1 MRFLLEDLLRA
12 SAELMGKSTY
22 GNYYKAILEDGDEVA
37 VMRMGGELAKNQ
49 REVKDELNF
58 LGEIRHENLLTIRAY
73 YMSSDETLFVYDYMP
88 KGSLAAFLHDRKRTP
103 VDWSTRMKIAK
114 GVAKGLLS
122 LHTHH
127 NIIHGNLTSSNVL
140 LDNNINPK
148 ISDFGFSELITIAPN
163 SNVSATAGVLGY
175 QAPELSKLPKA
186 DTKTDIYSLGV
197 IMLELLTGK
206 SPGEVELPKWVQ
218 MTVREEWVSE
228 VIVLELL
235 GRNTSLEKKMDKML
249 QLAMDCVST
258 LPQGRP
264 DVHLVLQQL
273 EEISL
278 ETAPSSSDDGGAG
291 PSLS

>member
-1 MRFLLEDLLRA
+1 M
-12 SAELMGKSTY
+12 
-22 GNYYKAILEDGDEVA
+22 
-37 VMRMGGELAKNQ
+37 Q
-49 REVKDELNF
+49 
-58 LGEIRHENLLTIRAY
+58 
-73 YMSSDETLFVYDYMP
+73 
-88 KGSLAAFLHDRKRTP
+88 
-103 VDWSTRMKIAK
+103 IAK
-114 GVAKGLLS
+114 GMARGLLS

-127 NIIHGNLTSSNVL
+127 NIIHGNLTSSNVF

-148 ISDFGFSELITIAPN
+148 ISDFGFSQLITTASN

-175 QAPELSKLPKA
+175 QAPELSTLEKA

-206 SPGEVELPKWVQ
+206 SPGEVELSKWVQ

-228 VIVLELL
+228 VIDHELL
-235 GRNTSLEKKMDKML
+235 GKNTSLGKKMDKML

-273 EEISL
+273 EEIS
-278 ETAPSSSDDGGAG
+278 
-291 PSLS
+291 

>member
-1 MRFLLEDLLRA
+1 MF
-12 SAELMGKSTY
+12 
-22 GNYYKAILEDGDEVA
+22 
-37 VMRMGGELAKNQ
+37 
-49 REVKDELNF
+49 F
-58 LGEIRHENLLTIRAY
+58 
-73 YMSSDETLFVYDYMP
+73 
-88 KGSLAAFLHDRKRTP
+88 
-103 VDWSTRMKIAK
+103 
-114 GVAKGLLS
+114 
-122 LHTHH
+122 
-127 NIIHGNLTSSNVL
+127 

-148 ISDFGFSELITIAPN
+148 ISDFGFSQFITTASN

-175 QAPELSKLPKA
+175 QAPELSTLEKA

-206 SPGEVELPKWVQ
+206 SPGEVELSKWVQ
-218 MTVREEWVSE
+218 ITVREEWVPE
-228 VIVLELL
+228 VIDVQLL
-235 GRNTSLEKKMDKML
+235 RYTSVEEKLVKML
-249 QLAMDCVST
+249 QLAIDCVSI